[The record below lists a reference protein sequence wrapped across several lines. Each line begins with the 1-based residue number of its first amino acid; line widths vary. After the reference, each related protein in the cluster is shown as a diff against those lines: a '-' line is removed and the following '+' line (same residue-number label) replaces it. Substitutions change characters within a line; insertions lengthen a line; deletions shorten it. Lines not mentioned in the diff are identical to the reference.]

1 MPPAV
6 PFQPSEAWIASITTV
21 TIEEV
26 TLCAIGILATVIR
39 VCGRA
44 RAAGF
49 KGLRADDYLASV
61 GALFYAIL
69 TTLSVCIGYM
79 AWALTNASMADEQ
92 RAALAPDDAEFQ
104 LRVMGSKFQIG
115 RWDPINGSR
124 LACLWAS
131 REVFVA
137 VVTTNLPIV
146 FPRFVRWFT
155 QVFGLMLSLGSQKQ
169 SDRTPTGFRS
179 FGGGGKYGPRW
190 LRRGPPSPNPITDLT
205 LTASQVEMI
214 DGSDLQL
221 LDAADR
227 RQRGAEDQSIKTS
240 LTTTSLTPL

>member
-1 MPPAV
+1 MSLNIFTDFYLISIPVPLLWRCSFKPIKKIGLIVLFSGGLLVAV
-6 PFQPSEAWIASITTV
+6 CAMLRSILVFTV
-21 TIEEV
+21 TSP
-26 TLCAIGILATVIR
+26 
-39 VCGRA
+39 
-44 RAAGF
+44 
-49 KGLRADDYLASV
+49 YLFSQLV
-61 GALFYAIL
+61 SPP
-69 TTLSVCIGYM
+69 TLSS
-79 AWALTNASMADEQ
+79 WATHLLIRHVVLLQ
-92 RAALAPDDAEFQ
+92 
-104 LRVMGSKFQIG
+104 
-115 RWDPINGSR
+115 DPINGSR

-214 DGSDLQL
+214 DGSDMQL

-227 RQRGAEDQSIKTS
+227 RQCGAEDQSIKTS